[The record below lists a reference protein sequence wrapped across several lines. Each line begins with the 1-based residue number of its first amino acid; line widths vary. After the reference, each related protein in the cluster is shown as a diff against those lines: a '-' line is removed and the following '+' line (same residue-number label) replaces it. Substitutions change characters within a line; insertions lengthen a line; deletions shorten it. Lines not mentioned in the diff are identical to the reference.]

1 MQVRFLP
8 SFPPIFFGLGAVGKI
23 GEALATTN
31 ITKPLIIT
39 DKGLVE
45 YGVLNHLTESI
56 PSNIDFSVFDDI
68 PENPTILGVENSLNA
83 YRENG
88 CNGIIALGGGSVLD
102 SGKALR
108 VITNQ
113 DGRLHLYLKDPS
125 KVTADVAP
133 YITIPSTAGT
143 GAEITWGGGIHP
155 DVDTPAFGLRSPY
168 LKPDIAICDPEITRT
183 LPPKLT
189 AATGMDAITH
199 CVEGYLSNNYNPISE
214 AVALDGIKR
223 VISYIGRAF
232 RNGEDME
239 ARENMSMAAIQG
251 GIAIEMG
258 LGPIHALS
266 MAFSDAPLHHGTLVT
281 VSMPAVMRFYNGL
294 KGDKLDKVAIA
305 MGLPEGDNS
314 GNRIAEKIEE
324 LNLEMS
330 LPSTVRQMGYKKND
344 LGRMIEDAS
353 SSHFNLPAPKKPTK
367 EDYKIIIE
375 EVLG

>member
-1 MQVRFLP
+1 
-8 SFPPIFFGLGAVGKI
+8 
-23 GEALATTN
+23 
-31 ITKPLIIT
+31 
-39 DKGLVE
+39 
-45 YGVLNHLTESI
+45 
-56 PSNIDFSVFDDI
+56 
-68 PENPTILGVENSLNA
+68 
-83 YRENG
+83 
-88 CNGIIALGGGSVLD
+88 
-102 SGKALR
+102 
-108 VITNQ
+108 
-113 DGRLHLYLKDPS
+113 
-125 KVTADVAP
+125 
-133 YITIPSTAGT
+133 
-143 GAEITWGGGIHP
+143 
-155 DVDTPAFGLRSPY
+155 
-168 LKPDIAICDPEITRT
+168 
-183 LPPKLT
+183 
-189 AATGMDAITH
+189 
-199 CVEGYLSNNYNPISE
+199 
-214 AVALDGIKR
+214 
-223 VISYIGRAF
+223 
-232 RNGEDME
+232 ME

>member
-1 MQVRFLP
+1 
-8 SFPPIFFGLGAVGKI
+8 
-23 GEALATTN
+23 
-31 ITKPLIIT
+31 
-39 DKGLVE
+39 
-45 YGVLNHLTESI
+45 
-56 PSNIDFSVFDDI
+56 
-68 PENPTILGVENSLNA
+68 
-83 YRENG
+83 
-88 CNGIIALGGGSVLD
+88 
-102 SGKALR
+102 
-108 VITNQ
+108 
-113 DGRLHLYLKDPS
+113 
-125 KVTADVAP
+125 
-133 YITIPSTAGT
+133 
-143 GAEITWGGGIHP
+143 
-155 DVDTPAFGLRSPY
+155 
-168 LKPDIAICDPEITRT
+168 
-183 LPPKLT
+183 
-189 AATGMDAITH
+189 MDAITH

-251 GIAIEMG
+251 GVAIEMG

-281 VSMPAVMRFYNGL
+281 VSMPAIMRFYNGL

-367 EDYKIIIE
+367 EDYKTIIE

>member
-1 MQVRFLP
+1 MQVNFLP
-8 SFPPIFFGLGAVGKI
+8 SFPPIFFGLGAVGKV
-23 GEALATTN
+23 GEALATRN

-45 YGVLNHLTESI
+45 YGVLNRLIDSI
-56 PSNIDFSVFDDI
+56 PSNIHFSVFDDI
-68 PENPTILGVENSLNA
+68 PENPTILGVETSLSA

-113 DGRLHLYLKDPS
+113 DSRLHPYLMDSS
-125 KVTADVAP
+125 KITADVAP

-189 AATGMDAITH
+189 AATGMDALTH
-199 CVEGYLSNNYNPISE
+199 CVEGYLSNNYNPISQS
-214 AVALDGIKR
+214 VALDGINR
-223 VISYIGRAF
+223 VINYISRAYKD
-232 RNGEDME
+232 GQDME

-251 GIAIEMG
+251 GVAIEMG

-266 MAFSDAPLHHGTLVT
+266 MAFSDGPLHHGTLVT
-281 VSMPAVMRFYNGL
+281 VSMPAIMRFYNGL
-294 KGDKLDKVAIA
+294 EGEKLAQIAAA
-305 MGLPEGDNS
+305 MGLPKGSNS
-314 GNRIAEKIEE
+314 GNRIAKKIEE
-324 LNLEMS
+324 LNLKMG
-330 LPSTVRQMGYKKND
+330 LPANVREMGYKRND
-344 LGRMIEDAS
+344 VDRMIEDAS
-353 SSHFNLPAPKKPTK
+353 ASHFNLSAPKKPTK
-367 EDYKIIIE
+367 EEYKIIIE

>member
-1 MQVRFLP
+1 MGSEMCIRD
-8 SFPPIFFGLGAVGKI
+8 SSKI
-23 GEALATTN
+23 
-31 ITKPLIIT
+31 
-39 DKGLVE
+39 
-45 YGVLNHLTESI
+45 
-56 PSNIDFSVFDDI
+56 
-68 PENPTILGVENSLNA
+68 
-83 YRENG
+83 
-88 CNGIIALGGGSVLD
+88 
-102 SGKALR
+102 
-108 VITNQ
+108 
-113 DGRLHLYLKDPS
+113 
-125 KVTADVAP
+125 TADVAP

-223 VISYIGRAF
+223 VINYIGRAF
-232 RNGEDME
+232 RNGKDME

-353 SSHFNLPAPKKPTK
+353 SSHFNLAAPKKPTK